1 MSNDDEFN
9 DLSRNRSAVQLK
21 AGPSAHK
28 EWTRAADIVGS
39 RAVVKFTVPGPMTL
53 MDGMVNIMKQ

>member
-1 MSNDDEFN
+1 MH
-9 DLSRNRSAVQLK
+9 RSAVHLK
-21 AGPSAHK
+21 AGPSAHR

-53 MDGMVNIMKQ
+53 MDGMVNIFIL